1 MMKTKKIFLFSVPI
15 LFALL
20 IGLSF
25 SAQAAEAPQGIGQYA
40 TPTAQPDGRII
51 YTVRDGDNCIR
62 ITLLNGIDENQL
74 RSMNPDLD
82 ENCTVV
88 VGQQLMIG
96 VGGPAAEPTI
106 TPGGPTPIPTVGE
119 PTPTP
124 SAGTTEICVLL
135 FDDVNGNAIRE
146 ELELGLAGG
155 AISVTNALG
164 GYSQT
169 RDSISEIDLDTL
181 EPAYICFGGI
191 PEGQEEVP
199 ESDKLPEGKYTVSAA
214 IPDGYNPTNNLNYEV
229 QVSAGVRAY
238 VAIGAQSQD
247 STITEPA
254 GDEDGGSSGFLGV
267 VGVLLLLGGGGLA
280 WYAMRMQKPSSK
292 MKYQ

>member
-1 MMKTKKIFLFSVPI
+1 MMKTKLFFLLTLPI

-20 IGLSF
+20 VGLSF
-25 SAQAAEAPQGIGQYA
+25 SAQAAESPQGIGQYQ
-40 TPTAQPDGRII
+40 TPTAQPDGRIV
-51 YTVRDGDNCIR
+51 YTVREGDNCVR
-62 ITLLNGIDENQL
+62 IGLLNNIDENQL
-74 RSMNPDLD
+74 RAMNPDLD

-96 VGGPAAEPTI
+96 VGGPAAQPTI
-106 TPGGPTPIPTVGE
+106 TPGGPTLVPTAVT
-119 PTPTP
+119 PTATP

-155 AISVTNALG
+155 AISVTNAEG

-181 EPAYICFGGI
+181 EPAYVCFGAP
-191 PEGQEEVP
+191 PEGAEEVP
-199 ESDKLPEGKYTVSAA
+199 ESERLPEGLYTVSAA
-214 IPDGYNPTNNLNYEV
+214 IPDGYNPTSTLSYEIEIN
-229 QVSAGVRAY
+229 AGEIAY
-238 VAIGAQSQD
+238 VAFGAQSQD
-247 STITEPA
+247 STITEPDA
-254 GDEDGGSSGFLGV
+254 EDNGGNTGLLGI

-280 WYAMRMQKPSSK
+280 WYATRMGKPSSG
-292 MKYQ
+292 MKYR